1 MSDGSGE
8 SVLSGAS
15 VPPVGLEARRTLV
28 RAARVVDAAGS
39 TPDGWVLV
47 VGDTIHAV
55 GTGPEAPASDEVVD
69 LGDAVLTPGFIDLH
83 GHGGAGAAYE
93 DESFAPALAV
103 HRAHGTTRSVLS
115 LVANPLP
122 DLAVSLDRIRAVMAT
137 DPLVLGAHLEGP
149 FLSPHNKGAHNE
161 AFLVDPS
168 PEAVDA
174 LLDAGA
180 GVVRQ
185 VTIAPELS
193 GAVEATRRF
202 AGAGVAV
209 AVGHTVGTYD
219 QARAAFDAGATL
231 LTHAFNAMP
240 GLHHRAPGPIGA
252 AVADDRVTLEL
263 ILDGVH
269 VHPVVAD
276 VLLRAAPGR
285 VALVTD
291 AMGAAG
297 AADGAYTL
305 GSLAVTVTDG
315 VAHVAGTETIAGSTL
330 TQDAALRNAVSTAGL
345 SLPTA
350 VAALTSVP
358 AAALGLGD
366 RLGRLAPGYAAD
378 LVALSPSLEVR
389 RVWGAGQELLRS
401 GS

>member
-1 MSDGSGE
+1 VSDAA
-8 SVLSGAS
+8 GAS
-15 VPPVGLEARRTLV
+15 GLEARRTLI
-28 RAARVVDAAGS
+28 RAADVVDASGS

-47 VGDTIHAV
+47 VGDTIRAV
-55 GTGPEAPASDEVVD
+55 GSGPEAPSADEVVD

-93 DESFAPALAV
+93 DASFAAALAV

-122 DLAVSLDRIRAVMAT
+122 DLAVSLERIRAVMAT

-161 AFLVDPS
+161 SFLVDPS
-168 PEAVDA
+168 PAAVDA
-174 LLDAGA
+174 LLEAGA

-185 VTIAPELS
+185 VTIAPELP

-202 AGAGVAV
+202 VDAGVAV

-276 VLLRAAPGR
+276 LLLRAAPGR
-285 VALVTD
+285 VALITD

-305 GSLAVTVTDG
+305 GTLAVTVTNG
-315 VAHVAGTETIAGSTL
+315 VAHVAGTDTIAGSTL
-330 TQDAALRNAVSTAGL
+330 TQDAALRNAVSLAGL
-345 SLPTA
+345 PLPQA

-389 RVWGAGQELLRS
+389 RVWADGTEM
-401 GS
+401 

>member
-1 MSDGSGE
+1 MT
-8 SVLSGAS
+8 VT
-15 VPPVGLEARRTLV
+15 GLQAGREAQRTLV
-28 RAARVVDAAGS
+28 RASRVVDAAGS
-39 TPDGWVLV
+39 TADGWVLLAGDV
-47 VGDTIHAV
+47 VHAV
-55 GTGPEAPASDEVVD
+55 GSGPEAPAADQVVD
-69 LGDAVLTPGFIDLH
+69 LGDAVLTPGFTDLH
-83 GHGGAGAAYE
+83 GHGGATESYE
-93 DESFAPALAV
+93 DDSFAESLAV

-115 LVANPLP
+115 LVANPVP
-122 DLAVSLDRIRAVMAT
+122 ALADSLARIRSVMAT

-161 AFLVDPS
+161 SFLIDPS
-168 PEAVDA
+168 PAAVDA
-174 LLDAGA
+174 LLEAGE
-180 GVVRQ
+180 GVIRQ
-185 VTIAPELS
+185 VTIAPELP
-193 GAVEATRRF
+193 GALDAVRRF
-202 AGAGVAV
+202 VAAGVTV

-263 ILDGVH
+263 ILDAVH

-276 VLLRAAPGR
+276 TLFRAAPGR
-285 VALVTD
+285 VALITD

-297 AADGAYTL
+297 AADGSYRL
-305 GSLAVTVTDG
+305 GSLDVTVTDG
-315 VAHVAGTETIAGSTL
+315 VAHVAGTDTIAGSTL
-330 TQDAALRNAVSTAGL
+330 TQDVALRNAVSLAGRT
-345 SLPTA
+345 LPEA

-378 LVALSPSLEVR
+378 LVALSPALEVQ
-389 RVWGAGQELLRS
+389 RVWGGGRELR
-401 GS
+401 